1 MLEPSKY
8 IRDKISSIGDP
19 QKSAWLENYV
29 KHNIKSKGVG
39 IPEIRQVLKLAEKR
53 FHMTHMP
60 ITGQVE
66 LINDLMK
73 QEYTEDKLAA
83 ILYVEIYWKKENHK
97 MIPEVISVWF
107 DQHLIS
113 DWNVCDWL
121 CVKVLTPILEES
133 PETIIPHLK
142 KWNKNP
148 YPWKARA
155 SLVPF
160 AGVKSLGLH
169 DQVIG
174 QLASELIK
182 REERFCKTA
191 VGWVLREYSKTD
203 RNYVEDFLENFKE
216 YTTKEVI
223 QNALKY
229 SGKFENEI
237 I

>member
-8 IRDKISSIGDP
+8 ILDKISSIGDP

-29 KHNIKSKGVG
+29 KHDIKSKGVG

-53 FHMTHMP
+53 FYLTHMP
-60 ITGQVE
+60 IIRQVE
-66 LINDLMK
+66 LMNDLMK

-83 ILYVEIYWKKENHK
+83 ILYLEINWKKENQK
-97 MIPEVISVWF
+97 MILEVISDWF
-107 DQHLIS
+107 DQHWIN

-121 CVKVLTPILEES
+121 CVKVLTPVLEET
-133 PETIIPHLK
+133 PGLVIPLLK
-142 KWNKNP
+142 KWNKNQN
-148 YPWKARA
+148 PWKARA

-160 AGVKSLGLH
+160 AQAKS
-169 DQVIG
+169 IG
-174 QLASELIK
+174 NHREVLEQFATELIK

-191 VGWVLREYSKTD
+191 VGWVMREYSKID
-203 RNYVEDFLENFKE
+203 KNFVEDFLENNKE

-229 SGKFENEI
+229 SGKFEN
-237 I
+237 